1 MMISVGLW
9 IVPTVATVLA
19 FWTAWIK
26 QPSVQKYGVAT
37 PLAKGFF
44 YALAFVLSLVSWLVW
59 ALIT

>member
-9 IVPTVATVLA
+9 IVPTIATVLA

-26 QPSVQKYGVAT
+26 RNTGYPATIYNVVRYATAVLVSV
-37 PLAKGFF
+37 
-44 YALAFVLSLVSWLVW
+44 VSWLVW